1 MEKFKIEVKWAV
13 IFSVS
18 LLIWMYFEKTMGWHD
33 EKVKFQP
40 IYTMLFGVITIIIF
54 VLALVEKKKN
64 YYHNKIDWK
73 QGFLSGAIL
82 SLLIALLTPVVLFI
96 TFEYISPDYFT
107 NIINY
112 KTENSK
118 MTLED
123 AQKYFSLSNY
133 MYTNTFSTLSNGIVV
148 SAIISYFIKSKAN

>member
-1 MEKFKIEVKWAV
+1 MEKFKIELKWAV
-13 IFSVS
+13 IFSAC

-40 IYTMLFGVITIIIF
+40 IYTMLFGFIAIVIY
-54 VLALVEKKKN
+54 VLALVEKKKE
-64 YYHNKIDWK
+64 YYESKIDWK

-82 SLLIALLTPVVLFI
+82 SLLVAFFTPVVLFV

-112 KTENSK
+112 KIENSK

-133 MYTNTFSTLSNGIVV
+133 MYTNTFSTLSNGIVI
-148 SAIISYFIKSKAN
+148 SAIISFFIKSKTN

>member
-1 MEKFKIEVKWAV
+1 MEKFKIELKWAI
-13 IFSVS
+13 IFSVC

-40 IYTMLFGVITIIIF
+40 IYTMLFGVIAIIIY
-54 VLALVEKKKN
+54 VLALLNKKKN
-64 YYHNKIDWK
+64 YYNNKIEWK

-82 SLLIALLTPVVLFI
+82 SLLIAILTPVVLYISFK
-96 TFEYISPDYFT
+96 YISPDYFT

-112 KTENSK
+112 KIENSK

-123 AQKYFSLSNY
+123 AKKYFSLSNY
-133 MYTNTFSTLSNGIVV
+133 MYTNTFSTLSNGIVI
-148 SAIISYFIKSKAN
+148 SAIISYFIKSKTN

>member
-1 MEKFKIEVKWAV
+1 MEKFKIELKWAV
-13 IFSVS
+13 IFSIG

-40 IYTMLFGVITIIIF
+40 IYTMLFGIISILIYI
-54 VLALVEKKKN
+54 LALQNKKKN
-64 YYHNKIDWK
+64 YYNNKIDWK

-82 SLLIALLTPVVLFI
+82 SLLVAIFTPVVLYI

-112 KTENSK
+112 KIENSK

-123 AQKYFSLSNY
+123 AEKYFSLSNY
-133 MYTNTFSTLSNGIVV
+133 MYTNTFSTLSNGIVI
-148 SAIISYFIKSKAN
+148 SAIISYFIKSKTN